1 MPMADIGTTPR
12 AGEHTMTRAMTTPDL
27 FQRSATPSSSG
38 TTAANENES
47 SAENL
52 SSPNIE
58 HLEVQ
63 FARAKQLT
71 RAATA
76 VFEACRSPRDDKSA
90 SNNQEM
96 PNRAEGTPSAGT
108 NSVPTAQD
116 SVQSLTAQLADVERK
131 LRYAQESEREIS
143 ELKETLEKNV
153 AQRTPPREKLAGI
166 LQGLD
171 EENMEIMPFSDAM
184 AAEEQ
189 IFPTEQ
195 DVAIFGSQEVATLS
209 GPSSESSELDSQEHE
224 HEPVKVQKI
233 VIGDDLRRQSQDS
246 MAQTDAQ
253 DGEVAARQTGGLS
266 ALAVLASPARASRCC
281 EERISLALLSLCCK
295 TELNSMPV
303 LVPGN

>member
-1 MPMADIGTTPR
+1 MPVADIGTTPR
-12 AGEHTMTRAMTTPDL
+12 AGEHTVTRAMTTPAL
-27 FQRSATPSSSG
+27 FQRSATPTSSG

-47 SAENL
+47 SADNL

-96 PNRAEGTPSAGT
+96 PNRTEGTPSA
-108 NSVPTAQD
+108 
-116 SVQSLTAQLADVERK
+116 
-131 LRYAQESEREIS
+131 
-143 ELKETLEKNV
+143 
-153 AQRTPPREKLAGI
+153 EKLAGI

-171 EENMEIMPFSDAM
+171 EENMEIMPYSDAM

-189 IFPTEQ
+189 IFPIEQ
-195 DVAIFGSQEVATLS
+195 DVAISGLQEVATLS

-224 HEPVKVQKI
+224 HEPVKLQKI
-233 VIGDDLRRQSQDS
+233 VTGDDLRRQSQDS

-253 DGEVAARQTGGLS
+253 DGEVAAPKTGGLS